1 MDDHVSAING
11 SFLEKMFRAIVAL
24 AKSIHFAFK
33 KIPHSKLIGC
43 GLDVSFGE

>member
-33 KIPHSKLIGC
+33 KIFPFKVDWLR
-43 GLDVSFGE
+43 FGR